1 MSWPQI
7 DLFNAFDWF
16 VVVVLG
22 VSALLSLW
30 RGFVRE
36 ALSLAG
42 WVVAFIVANLAAV
55 YLADA
60 IGDLIANR
68 TGRYIVAW
76 SLLFVI
82 TLVGSSIAAKLMSK
96 LIKASG
102 LSVADRMLGTVF
114 GLLRGALIVMA
125 LVFVIREIVPPS
137 EQSLLDEAQLMPH
150 IDVLLSW
157 SVRTFEEFRDV
168 EIEGLSL

>member
-1 MSWPQI
+1 MSWPQL
-7 DLFNAFDWF
+7 DLFNAFDWI
-16 VVVVLG
+16 VLLILG
-22 VSALLSLW
+22 ISALVSLW

-55 YLADA
+55 YLAEA

-76 SLLFVI
+76 SLLFVV
-82 TLVGSSIAAKLMSK
+82 TLVASSVAAKLMSR

-102 LSVADRMLGTVF
+102 LSFADRLLGTVF
-114 GLLRGALIVMA
+114 GLLRGTLIVMA
-125 LVFVIREIVPPS
+125 LVFVIREIVPER
-137 EQSLLDEAQLMPH
+137 EQSLLYEAQLMPH

-168 EIEGLSL
+168 DLPGISL